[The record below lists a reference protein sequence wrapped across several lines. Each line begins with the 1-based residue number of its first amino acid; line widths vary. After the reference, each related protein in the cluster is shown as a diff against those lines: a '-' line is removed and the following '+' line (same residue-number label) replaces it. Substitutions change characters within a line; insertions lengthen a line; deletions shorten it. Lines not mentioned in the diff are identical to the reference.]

1 MLPQN
6 HEKIFNSSAYSHI
19 ASSIVD
25 ARDIIKGYTI
35 NTYMSNRDVDKF
47 SNEVVIDIDLEAM
60 AMTNVTQA
68 DYVDGHFQYQ
78 DGQPPSEKWTFL
90 AFQYGSVYESK
101 PSLKELK
108 DKLVSHYEAF
118 NASNVE
124 VLYTRPWDYFPRW
137 GMKEAGQGMHWDLLD
152 IQGLQNIAYIGGGC
166 SFESIHNVFGY
177 NKLLLDHMSASKETC
192 E

>member
-25 ARDIIKGYTI
+25 ARDIIKGSTI

-90 AFQYGSVYESK
+90 
-101 PSLKELK
+101 
-108 DKLVSHYEAF
+108 D
-118 NASNVE
+118 
-124 VLYTRPWDYFPRW
+124 
-137 GMKEAGQGMHWDLLD
+137 
-152 IQGLQNIAYIGGGC
+152 
-166 SFESIHNVFGY
+166 
-177 NKLLLDHMSASKETC
+177 
-192 E
+192 

>member
-90 AFQYGSVYESK
+90 VFQYGSVYESK

-108 DKLVSHYEAF
+108 DKLVSHY
-118 NASNVE
+118 
-124 VLYTRPWDYFPRW
+124 
-137 GMKEAGQGMHWDLLD
+137 
-152 IQGLQNIAYIGGGC
+152 QGLVYPAFDATLVRFSNLNSNS
-166 SFESIHNVFGY
+166 SFRT
-177 NKLLLDHMSASKETC
+177 SAAFLPSLYARFY
-192 E
+192 